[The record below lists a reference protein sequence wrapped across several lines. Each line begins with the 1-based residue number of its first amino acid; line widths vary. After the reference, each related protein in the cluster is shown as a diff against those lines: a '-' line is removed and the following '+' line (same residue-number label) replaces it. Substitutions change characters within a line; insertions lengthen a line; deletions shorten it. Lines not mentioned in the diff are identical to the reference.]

1 MALSLRLLVLEREQR
16 RKERRRLEEV
26 LEWRRR
32 RPIHIGTVVVIIIA
46 SHNHLHSKQPISPSY
61 LFRTYGYKGPPPS
74 LPSFLLPSSCLPVAA
89 FPFPACAYQAGA
101 LSAAILQTRHLKL
114 AMVLSLSLALSRS
127 MGPQPINLDSNARIF
142 GAVIERESQSHRPF
156 PSPILLL
163 LRSSA
168 NNCMHP
174 ERGRARE
181 RQGIF
186 SREKRSS
193 GWGFHSP
200 RHRVKRKCIHER
212 RRRRHVAVRRVDLCF
227 VRISLSISSLDIIA
241 SLFLSLSFAT
251 ILGCRCCGCHWMR
264 SPPLPP
270 PHSPTEKPFS
280 AAAATAVLCR

>member
-1 MALSLRLLVLEREQR
+1 MRIPSWGTLRSNTPNQT
-16 RKERRRLEEV
+16 
-26 LEWRRR
+26 
-32 RPIHIGTVVVIIIA
+32 PQIGD
-46 SHNHLHSKQPISPSY
+46 
-61 LFRTYGYKGPPPS
+61 G
-74 LPSFLLPSSCLPVAA
+74 
-89 FPFPACAYQAGA
+89 
-101 LSAAILQTRHLKL
+101 
-114 AMVLSLSLALSRS
+114 SLSLALSRS

-163 LRSSA
+163 LLLRSSA

-193 GWGFHSP
+193 GWGFHSSR

-251 ILGCRCCGCHWMR
+251 ILGCRCCGCHRMR
-264 SPPLPP
+264 SPLSLPLFVRHIPQLKSRSQRRRRRLFYVGENSLLRNLLTP
-270 PHSPTEKPFS
+270 SSFGEDEREREGGRE
-280 AAAATAVLCR
+280 TAISVVGPEGTNESVLWSSERFR